1 MCGNRP
7 AGERWKGSDMIK
19 KMAMAVGLAGGL
31 VLGLAA
37 PAWAD
42 LASGQAAY
50 LSGDYGAAWREL
62 KPLADQ
68 GVAEAQ
74 YQIGVMYDHG
84 QSVKRSYRTAAQ
96 WYERAA
102 EQGHPGA
109 QFNLGFMFYN
119 GSGEG
124 DDPVAQNYADSA
136 AWLTRAAA
144 SGIGEA
150 QYMLSNMYMRGN
162 GVARD
167 FDRAIRLATGAA
179 RKGVSGARYNVGLLL
194 GNSDNRDDVIEA
206 YKWFSLLALD
216 QYPGAAANRDR
227 VARRLRPED
236 ISEGKRRADALR

>member
-1 MCGNRP
+1 
-7 AGERWKGSDMIK
+7 MIK
-19 KMAMAVGLAGGL
+19 KMAIAAGLVFGLVGGL
-31 VLGLAA
+31 VVGQTA

-50 LSGDYGAAWREL
+50 LRGDYGVAWSEL

-68 GVAEAQ
+68 GIAEAQ
-74 YQIGVMYDHG
+74 YQVGVMYDHG
-84 QSVKRSYRTAAQ
+84 QSVERSYRTAAQ

-102 EQGHPGA
+102 EQGHSGA
-109 QFNLGFMFYN
+109 QFNLGFMYYN
-119 GSGEG
+119 GSGEE
-124 DDPVAQNYADSA
+124 DDPVVQNFAEA
-136 AWLTRAAA
+136 AGWLTRAAA

-150 QYMLSNMYMRGN
+150 KYILSNMYMRGE

-179 RKGVSGARYNVGLLL
+179 GKGVSGARYNLGFLL
-194 GNSDNRDDVIEA
+194 GNSDDREDVIEA
-206 YKWFSLLALD
+206 YKWFALLALD

-236 ISEGKRRADALR
+236 ISEGERRAEALIR

>member
-1 MCGNRP
+1 MIMKKAIA
-7 AGERWKGSDMIK
+7 AGLVVGL
-19 KMAMAVGLAGGL
+19 VGGLAG
-31 VLGLAA
+31 GLAA

-50 LSGDYGAAWREL
+50 LRGDYGVAWREF

-68 GVAEAQ
+68 GIAEAQ
-74 YQIGVMYDHG
+74 YQVGVMYDHG

-102 EQGHPGA
+102 EQGHSGA
-109 QFNLGFMFYN
+109 QFSLGFMFYN
-119 GSGEG
+119 GSGEK
-124 DDPVAQNYADSA
+124 DDPVAQNFTAAA

-150 QYMLSNMYMRGN
+150 QYMLSNMYLRGD

-167 FDRAIRLATGAA
+167 LDRAVRLATGAA
-179 RKGVSGARYNVGLLL
+179 RKGVPGARYNLGLLL
-194 GNSDNRDDVIEA
+194 GNSDSLEDVIEA
-206 YKWFSLLALD
+206 YKWFALLALD
-216 QYPGAAANRDR
+216 HYPAAVANRDR

-236 ISEGKRRADALR
+236 IAEGERRAEALMR

>member
-1 MCGNRP
+1 MKKAIA
-7 AGERWKGSDMIK
+7 AGLVVGL
-19 KMAMAVGLAGGL
+19 VGGLAG
-31 VLGLAA
+31 GLAA

-50 LSGDYGAAWREL
+50 LRGDYGVAWREF

-68 GVAEAQ
+68 GIAEAQ
-74 YQIGVMYDHG
+74 YQVGVMYDHG

-102 EQGHPGA
+102 EQGHSGA
-109 QFNLGFMFYN
+109 QFSLGFMFYN
-119 GSGEG
+119 GSGEE
-124 DDPVAQNYADSA
+124 DDPVAQNFTAAA

-150 QYMLSNMYMRGN
+150 QYMLSNMYLRGD

-167 FDRAIRLATGAA
+167 LDRAIRLATGAA
-179 RKGVSGARYNVGLLL
+179 RKGVPGARYNLGLLL
-194 GNSDNRDDVIEA
+194 GNSDSLEDVIEA
-206 YKWFSLLALD
+206 YKWFALLALD
-216 QYPGAAANRDR
+216 QYPAAVSNRDR

-236 ISEGKRRADALR
+236 IAEGERRAEALMR